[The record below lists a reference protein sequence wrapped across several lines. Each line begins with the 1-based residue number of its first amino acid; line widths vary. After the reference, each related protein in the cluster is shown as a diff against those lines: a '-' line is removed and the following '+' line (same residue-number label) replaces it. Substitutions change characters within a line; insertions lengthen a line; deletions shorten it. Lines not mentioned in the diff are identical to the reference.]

1 MLAPSADMICGHFFL
16 VTLSISGID
25 VKFSHHAAC
34 DYAKCG
40 CFFEVFDVRSS
51 WCLTFSIYNWHTRHS
66 CLGQT
71 FNRIVSVFYCKCCL
85 CCSAG

>member
-51 WCLTFSIYNWHTRHS
+51 
-66 CLGQT
+66 
-71 FNRIVSVFYCKCCL
+71 
-85 CCSAG
+85 